1 MWTKLTSRLLFVVA
15 LALAL
20 GSAALLVRLLLDR
33 DDSSAAES
41 DITEAA
47 VRSGSGTG
55 PVTVSA
61 KGLRTL
67 AAALEQPIYW
77 AGARP
82 GYRYSLRQ
90 ASDGQ
95 FYVRYLPP
103 GTGVDDSGRR
113 QLIVATYP
121 EENALAELRSEA
133 RREGGF
139 TVALPRGGVA
149 YFREQ
154 RSRNVF
160 VAYPGSRY
168 QIEVFDPTPQRAR
181 RLVTEG
187 RIVPVR

>member
-1 MWTKLTSRLLFVVA
+1 MWTKLTSRLLLVVA

-20 GSAALLVRLLLDR
+20 GSAALLVWLLLGR
-33 DDSSAAES
+33 DDSSAS
-41 DITEAA
+41 DGDITEAA
-47 VRSGSGTG
+47 MRSGSGTG
-55 PVTVSA
+55 PVAVSA

-82 GYRYSLRQ
+82 GYRYALRQ
-90 ASDGQ
+90 APDGQ
-95 FYVRYLPP
+95 FYVRYLAP
-103 GTGVDDSGRR
+103 GTVVDESGRR

-121 EENALAELRSEA
+121 QENALAELRGEA

-139 TVALPRGGVA
+139 TLALPGGGVA
-149 YFREQ
+149 YFRER

-168 QIEVFDPTPQRAR
+168 QIEVFDPTPQRAL
-181 RLVTEG
+181 RLVATG

>member
-1 MWTKLTSRLLFVVA
+1 MWTRITSRLLFAIA
-15 LALAL
+15 LALAF
-20 GSAALLVRLLLDR
+20 GSAVTLVWLLLER
-33 DDSSAAES
+33 DDSSAADS

-55 PVTVSA
+55 PVAVSA
-61 KGLRTL
+61 QGLRTL

-77 AGARP
+77 AGPRP

-121 EENALAELRSEA
+121 QENALAELRSEA

-139 TVALPRGGVA
+139 TLALPRGGVA
-149 YFREQ
+149 YFRER

-160 VAYPGSRY
+160 VAYPASRH
-168 QIEVFDPTPQRAR
+168 QIEVFDPTPQRAL
-181 RLVTEG
+181 RLVAAG